1 MAQQNVIWLQGRHM
15 ITHYFVMII
24 PRYII
29 TWRKRQE
36 LIVMKYLLNP
46 NNEKIMVGLHC
57 WHFSHITLVMTG
69 GKHKSRLKMIYFI
82 LKFVRVR
89 VILPLKISSLNTK
102 MLMFKCRIFG
112 TFLLITFQPSYIC
125 YVSNG

>member
-1 MAQQNVIWLQGRHM
+1 M